1 MPRFDPAEFGL
12 LLACL
17 TSQELRK
24 VEGMVAE
31 VRERAEAVLE
41 IDARAEAGGP
51 AASCVRCGGESRIR
65 GGDPERACSDGAARA
80 AGPRGRAAAAR
91 RWLGCIV
98 PT

>member
-31 VRERAEAVLE
+31 VRERAEAVL
-41 IDARAEAGGP
+41 
-51 AASCVRCGGESRIR
+51 
-65 GGDPERACSDGAARA
+65 
-80 AGPRGRAAAAR
+80 
-91 RWLGCIV
+91 
-98 PT
+98 